1 MLPKKAF
8 NLAMEYDLN
17 PATTT
22 SSVVLIHNECPVAFQ
37 FQAVTEKEVESVVKG
52 LSSNKAPG
60 HDKIT
65 TRVLKACLPVIL
77 PVITSI
83 MNNSFRTN
91 CFPKAW
97 EMAEAI
103 PVLQSGNF
111 EDPSNHQ
118 PISLLPILSK
128 VSERLT
134 TNMKLSKHQ
143 SGNRKRHSTETALLH
158 VTDDFLLAIDKSE
171 VSVVVLLDI
180 R

>member
-65 TRVLKACLPVIL
+65 TRVLKNDFQ
-77 PVITSI
+77 SI
-83 MNNSFRTN
+83 VRTLKSLFPTFCFVSCKASHSVAFRIYLHEVNSKFHVN
-91 CFPKAW
+91 CHFS
-97 EMAEAI
+97 MRSFM
-103 PVLQSGNF
+103 L
-111 EDPSNHQ
+111 
-118 PISLLPILSK
+118 
-128 VSERLT
+128 
-134 TNMKLSKHQ
+134 
-143 SGNRKRHSTETALLH
+143 HS
-158 VTDDFLLAIDKSE
+158 F
-171 VSVVVLLDI
+171 
-180 R
+180 